1 VTGTIVN
8 AFSIVIAGSIGLL
21 FRKGISDTVI
31 RTMQDGLG
39 LLVLVIGLQY
49 GFKGESL
56 PVIGLSIALGAVIGE
71 WRAWE
76 GRLEKLGE
84 WMQKKIAHGD
94 SQFSK
99 GFISATLVFCVGAM
113 AVLGALEDGL
123 TDHYDILLLKSML
136 DGISALIFAASMGAG
151 VLFSAIP
158 VLLYQGAI
166 TLCAGFLQPFFTDA
180 LLNNMTALGGVLIA
194 GIGTN
199 IIGITRIRV
208 ANLLPGLLILPFIMI
223 LFQHLPL

>member
-1 VTGTIVN
+1 MTGTFVN
-8 AFSIVIAGSIGLL
+8 AVSIVIAGSIGLL
-21 FRKGISDTVI
+21 FRKGISDAVT

-39 LLVLVIGLQY
+39 LLVLVIGVQY

-56 PVIGLSIALGAVIGE
+56 PVIGLSLALGAVIGE

-76 GRLEKLGE
+76 ARLENLGG
-84 WMQKKIAHGD
+84 WMQKKIAYGD
-94 SQFSK
+94 SEFSQ
-99 GFISATLVFCVGAM
+99 GFISASLVFCVGAM

-123 TDHYDILLLKSML
+123 TGNYEILLLKSML
-136 DGISALIFAASMGAG
+136 DGISALIFAASMGVG

-158 VLLYQGAI
+158 VLLYQGTI

-180 LLNNMTALGGVLIA
+180 LLNNITALGGILIV

-199 IIGITRIRV
+199 MIGITKIRV